1 MGRRPKAESDEFRIF
16 TFYSILVIEIFAIL
30 CLKPLKKCYI
40 VWEHDPATM
49 RAKILVPGGV
59 ARARAGGGDPPK
71 KVPTGQA

>member
-40 VWEHDPATM
+40 VWEHDPL
-49 RAKILVPGGV
+49 IV
-59 ARARAGGGDPPK
+59 
-71 KVPTGQA
+71 